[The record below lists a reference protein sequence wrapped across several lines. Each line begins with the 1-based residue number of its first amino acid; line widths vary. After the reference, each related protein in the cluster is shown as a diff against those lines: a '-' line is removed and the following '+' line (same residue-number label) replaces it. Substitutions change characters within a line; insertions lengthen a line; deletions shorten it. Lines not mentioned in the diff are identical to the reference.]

1 MSPFLQRRRRLLTTT
16 SLDSWQ
22 FVAGLQERLG
32 DKVTVPELD
41 AIMEDLDGDG
51 SGQVDSGEFKAWWE
65 TRM

>member
-1 MSPFLQRRRRLLTTT
+1 MLEKILP
-16 SLDSWQ
+16 DM
-22 FVAGLQERLG
+22 
-32 DKVTVPELD
+32 VPPGAPIDEIMKQQLD